1 MSNAISKNKDAN
13 RLKPNAEMAVVMVMM
28 LLLLLLLVLLL
39 LVVVVVVNHQALD
52 VLNVYFTYIHTNIL
66 YVYIL
71 YESLNYYEV
80 NKPLT

>member
-28 LLLLLLLVLLL
+28 LLLLLLLVVLLL
-39 LVVVVVVNHQALD
+39 LLLVVVVVVVVNHQALD

-66 YVYIL
+66 YYM
-71 YESLNYYEV
+71 NH
-80 NKPLT
+80 LTITR